1 MRGGGGVILNETTVT
16 IGALLIVLAVVTV
29 AVLTATGNLRVTV
42 SLGRRNR
49 PAPRAEQAAKVR
61 DLGRAS

>member
-1 MRGGGGVILNETTVT
+1 MSLNETTVT
-16 IGALLIVLAVVTV
+16 IAALLVVMAVVTV

-49 PAPRAEQAAKVR
+49 PAPRAEQAANVR
-61 DLGRAS
+61 EFGKAS